1 MKQNRDQK
9 KNEISRLQDGFH
21 SVVKQGEMIDAAL
34 RTGETGRVA
43 ADREQGTADEKA
55 ARFRALVEGEY
66 KEEFGRMVS
75 EIVRRRLREN
85 ADAAEERDR
94 LREDYA
100 MLALHLR
107 ERIAHS
113 QAARWQREEA
123 AVRMRYPSFTLRDEM
138 ANPDFVRLLTDRS
151 HPMDMLRAYESI
163 HFDEL
168 RAAIEQEALER
179 AKEALRLRRR
189 RPNEGGAAP
198 QAGIRQNVP
207 MTRADR
213 AALAKRAMRGERIV
227 L

>member
-1 MKQNRDQK
+1 MK
-9 KNEISRLQDGFH
+9 KNKRDPRLQDGFD
-21 SVVKQGEMIDAAL
+21 SVVKQGEPIDAAPH
-34 RTGETGRVA
+34 TGENGRDA
-43 ADREQGTADEKA
+43 ADMDKA
-55 ARFRALVEGEY
+55 ERFRALIEGEY
-66 KEEFGRMVS
+66 KEEFRRAVS
-75 EIVRRRLREN
+75 EIVRRRLRES
-85 ADAAEERDR
+85 ADAAVERDR
-94 LREDYA
+94 LRADRE
-100 MLALHLR
+100 LLQEQLR
-107 ERIAHS
+107 ERIAHC

-123 AVRMRYPSFTLRDEM
+123 AVRMQYPSFVLRDEL
-138 ANPDFVRLLTDRS
+138 ADPDFVRLLTDRS